1 MLGVTCKVKHTI
13 FLVVFRKNQ
22 KAGFMD
28 SKSPRTHTAGRWD
41 RLYEDSKQRNMRR
54 KASES
59 ASVSRIRELSQKFRI
74 TPGSRQYLSP
84 RPEWIS
90 LASGGDFNSLS
101 TVKVDCL
108 EEEAT
113 PTLSPIASLKSAEH
127 SNISLE
133 IASTKASTQP
143 SPIVLPSKVSIPT
156 RRVRSPIPTPSPR
169 PRRERIAWSELFSAI
184 VNDIR

>member
-1 MLGVTCKVKHTI
+1 MLAVTCIVNHTI
-13 FLVVFRKNQ
+13 FSVVFRKNQ
-22 KAGFMD
+22 KAGVMD
-28 SKSPRTHTAGRWD
+28 SKSPRIHTTGRWD
-41 RLYEDSKQRNMRR
+41 RLYEDSKLRSIRR
-54 KASES
+54 KALESES
-59 ASVSRIRELSQKFRI
+59 ANRMKELSQKFRM

-90 LASGGDFNSLS
+90 LARERSVKGLS
-101 TVKVDCL
+101 TMNVDCL

-113 PTLSPIASLKSAEH
+113 PTLSPIASVKSAEQ

-143 SPIVLPSKVSIPT
+143 SPVVIPSIVSIRT

-169 PRRERIAWSELFSAI
+169 PRRERIAWSELFSSI